1 MISYYF
7 TVFRFTG
14 STSTASSQYSNF
26 STSGKLKDTSATSN
40 ASHYERYVYMQRK
53 KKQFDFSLLLICLL
67 TQY

>member
-40 ASHYERYVYMQRK
+40 ASHYERYVYRQQK
-53 KKQFDFSLLLICLL
+53 KFVFSLLLIFC
-67 TQY
+67 